1 MISVRVRLYGELRE
15 RLDAAGPDGTL
26 SLPEGSTLETLNESL
41 GIPIED
47 VVVTLVNGVA
57 VSRGAVLRDGDRVD
71 VFPPLAGG

>member
-1 MISVRVRLYGELRE
+1 LVSVRVRLYGELRE
-15 RLDAAGPDGTL
+15 RLDAVAPDGTL
-26 SLPEGSTLETLNESL
+26 SLPEGSTLETLNGSL

-57 VSRGAVLRDGDRVD
+57 VSQGTVLRDGDRVD

>member
-1 MISVRVRLYGELRE
+1 LIRVNVRLYGELRE
-15 RLDAAGPDGTL
+15 RLDAASSGEPV

-41 GIPIED
+41 GIPTED

-57 VSRGAVLRDGDRVD
+57 VSQGTVLREGDRVD